1 MHHVNT
7 VRDVAARLQDALKQD
22 QELIENAT
30 TVPEPFDHVSNTLQ
44 INQNHLDT
52 QLHHMKAIMQAKQ
65 MQYAAAPH
73 HTHQNYGGRGY
84 LGGYTGHRG
93 REGRGAQCKV
103 NWRGG
108 RSGWG
113 NNDLTH
119 YCWTHG
125 MCAHPSK

>member
-52 QLHHMKAIMQAKQ
+52 QLHHMKAIMQAK
-65 MQYAAAPH
+65 
-73 HTHQNYGGRGY
+73 
-84 LGGYTGHRG
+84 
-93 REGRGAQCKV
+93 
-103 NWRGG
+103 
-108 RSGWG
+108 
-113 NNDLTH
+113 
-119 YCWTHG
+119 
-125 MCAHPSK
+125 